1 MLGNTTV
8 RICAKVMMF
17 AGLVSC
23 VQRLSTSSPPSQCTS
38 AHPQR
43 YVRRSI
49 VSFQHLTTTHACLSI
64 RSKPSYA
71 LHYSTLPIYMQGSM
85 ASSSAPAA
93 AATQVAGPSKNP
105 QAPSSLKVG
114 GGPPPLA
121 AGKSSKAAIK
131 VSTQSD
137 RSLCFCRLRTPRSCH
152 V

>member
-23 VQRLSTSSPPSQCTS
+23 VQKLSTSSPPSQCTS
-38 AHPQR
+38 GHPQR
-43 YVRRSI
+43 YVRRSL
-49 VSFQHLTTTHACLSI
+49 VSFQPLTCPSMCTSLFLS
-64 RSKPSYA
+64 
-71 LHYSTLPIYMQGSM
+71 LPIYMQGSM

-137 RSLCFCRLRTPRSCH
+137 
-152 V
+152 